1 VRHDGPDGRED
12 EMIHRFRRVAVLA
25 GLAALAGCSAHN
37 PLIVGH
43 TTQVKPVSRETYAAH
58 EARVLVTEATLAP
71 EVEYEVVARID
82 VGRAWYGRSL
92 TVHEQLARR
101 ARALGA
107 DAVVEV
113 ETWFQPSGYSWW
125 APHGRGKAV
134 KIVSGITPEQLAE
147 LGPML

>member
-1 VRHDGPDGRED
+1 
-12 EMIHRFRRVAVLA
+12 MNHRSTRIVLLA

-43 TTQVKPVSRETYAAH
+43 TTQVQPVSSESYAAH
-58 EARVLVTEATLAP
+58 QARVLVTEAKLAP
-71 EVEYEVVARID
+71 EVEYEVIAQID
-82 VGRAWYGRSL
+82 VGRAWYGRSMS
-92 TVHEQLARR
+92 VHEQLARR
-101 ARALGA
+101 ARDLGA

-134 KIVSGITPEQLAE
+134 KIVSGMTPEQLAE

>member
-1 VRHDGPDGRED
+1 
-12 EMIHRFRRVAVLA
+12 MNHRLKRIVLLA

-43 TTQVKPVSRETYAAH
+43 TTQVEPVSEATYTAH
-58 EARVLVTEATLAP
+58 TARVLVTEAKLP
-71 EVEYEVVARID
+71 PDVEYEVIARID
-82 VGRAWYGRSL
+82 VGRAWYGRTL

-101 ARALGA
+101 ARNLGA

-125 APHGRGKAV
+125 APHGRGTAV
-134 KIVSGITPEQLAE
+134 KIVAGITTERLAE

>member
-1 VRHDGPDGRED
+1 
-12 EMIHRFRRVAVLA
+12 MSHRYARAAVLA

-43 TTQVKPVSRETYAAH
+43 TTQVRPVSEETYAAH
-58 EARVLVTEATLAP
+58 QARVLVTEARLGP
-71 EVEYEVVARID
+71 EVEYQVIAEID

-92 TVHEQLARR
+92 SVHEQLARR

-134 KIVSGITPEQLAE
+134 KIVAGITPDQLAG